1 MSEFYTL
8 KGYKIKSGNNITEA
22 MEDYIEMIYR
32 KTVDSSSISVKDLS
46 NYLNVRPSSASK
58 MANRLKELNLINF
71 EKYGLISLTDDGK
84 YIGKYL
90 LYRHEVLTKFFKLLN
105 KEDYKLEQVEKIEHF
120 IDYETIRNIEKFIE
134 WCYNWDGDNSGR
146 IKKYFK

>member
-8 KGYKIKSGNNITEA
+8 KGYKLKSDNSITEA

-32 KTVDSSSISVKDLS
+32 KTIESSSISIKDLS

-58 MANRLKELNLINF
+58 MANRLKDCNLINF

-105 KEDYKLEQVEKIEHF
+105 KDDYKLEQVEKIEHF
-120 IDYETIRNIEKFIE
+120 IDYNTIRNIEKFIE
-134 WCYNWDGDNSGR
+134 
-146 IKKYFK
+146 

>member
-134 WCYNWDGDNSGR
+134 
-146 IKKYFK
+146 

>member
-8 KGYKIKSGNNITEA
+8 KGYKLKSGNNITEA

-120 IDYETIRNIEKFIE
+120 IDYETIRNVEKFIE
-134 WCYNWDGDNSGR
+134 
-146 IKKYFK
+146 